1 MNLASNDNR
10 NVVSHL
16 AKSSVKSNKLRNF
29 FTVFAIVLS
38 VSLLTVIGLYISGRE
53 VAEIRQVEKMQHV
66 IYEAIEEDKAL
77 DMAQEDDVSV
87 LIRMKSGVGI
97 ELGNKIVQPN
107 YYDETPVKGKA
118 GEITVNEMEK
128 GGKYPQ
134 QFNEVCVTREYC
146 ELVGVE
152 PKTGNTVTITAIDGT
167 TEEFVISGI
176 LKGDWKNASIFPV
189 ILSKEY
195 ADSGSMLS
203 GAPYKAVVKIKGAE
217 KMHQSQ
223 FEERMLELG
232 KSYGVKRSDI
242 NPNNHFTSTLEGDD
256 LREQERIVYIAICI
270 GILFI
275 SVLVIYSVFYLS
287 VIGRIRQFG
296 QLRTLGMTK
305 KQIRRMVT
313 REGLM
318 LSGIGIPIGLLIGG
332 VIGYFI
338 QKQGWDWIRTLV
350 IMCAI
355 MAADVITVWVSIYKP
370 AMLAAEISPIEA
382 AKFTGEMKEKKRK
395 KKKAG
400 KQEKVQKV
408 RKLKRSMTPMGL
420 AKISAGRNRK
430 KTFLTVLSLGIGGIL
445 FMLAATFI
453 TATNLEEY
461 SRQGDFEWGEFAI
474 MLSSNAAETNE
485 HGVSG
490 IQMNNPL
497 NKELKE
503 RLLSIDGVEK
513 VHAFSKMQ
521 MKWEARGEAE
531 TDEAHPFD
539 EAEFKRVQEKYADKN
554 SELQDITYDD
564 MVKNQQIFISGNS
577 VVEEVFGWSF
587 EVGDKVKTTFDNGV
601 ETIEKEYT
609 IAGIVDN
616 WRYGNEAPGIGWFC
630 IPEALIKEVSGDLN
644 LNDEYIV
651 ETDES
656 KTNAI
661 ESQLIEI
668 LSEEPDLV
676 MYTLRERKLEDEK
689 SFTLLYTII
698 LGLSIFIIGF
708 SMLNLVNTLITNV
721 VTRKQE
727 FAMLQSVGMSRRQ
740 LNRMV
745 CLEGLLLSA
754 GNAVITLIFGT
765 ICGYA
770 GVQLM
775 RELAATYMHYK
786 FPVWFYL
793 GYLAVLVVVP
803 MLVSGIVL
811 KGFQKQALTERLR
824 VED

>member
-10 NVVSHL
+10 NVVTHL
-16 AKSSVKSNKLRNF
+16 AKSSVKSNKMRNF

-38 VSLLTVIGLYISGRE
+38 VSLLTVIGLYMSGRE

-66 IYEAIEEDKAL
+66 IYEAIEEGKAL

-87 LIRMKSGVGI
+87 LIRMKSGIGI

-118 GEITVNEMEK
+118 GEITVNDIEK
-128 GGKYPQ
+128 GGTFPQ
-134 QFNEVCVTREYC
+134 KFNEAAVTREYC
-146 ELVGVE
+146 ELMGVE

-167 TEEFVISGI
+167 TEEFKISGI
-176 LKGDWKNASIFPV
+176 LKGDWENVSIYPV

-195 ADSGSMLS
+195 ADSGAMLS
-203 GAPYKAVVKIKGAE
+203 GVPYKAIVKIKNAE
-217 KMHQSQ
+217 KMHKSQ
-223 FEERMLELG
+223 FEERMIELG
-232 KSYGVKRSDI
+232 KAYGVKRSDI
-242 NPNNHFTSTLEGDD
+242 NPNNYFTSTLEGDA
-256 LREQERIVYIAICI
+256 LRAQERIVYTALCA

-318 LSGIGIPIGLLIGG
+318 LSGLGIPIGLLIGG

-338 QKQGWDWIRTLV
+338 QKQGWDWIRTLGIAGV
-350 IMCAI
+350 IVI
-355 MAADVITVWVSIYKP
+355 ADVVTVWASIYKP

-382 AKFTGEMKEKKRK
+382 AKFTGEIKEKKRR

-400 KQEKVQKV
+400 KEEKVREAK
-408 RKLKRSMTPMGL
+408 KLQRSVTPLGL

-430 KTFLTVLSLGIGGIL
+430 KTFMTVLSLGIGGIL

-461 SRQGDFEWGEFAI
+461 SRQSDFKWGEYAI

-485 HGVSG
+485 HGVTG
-490 IQMNNPL
+490 IQKNNPL
-497 NKELKE
+497 NKELMEK
-503 RLLSIDGVEK
+503 LLSIEGVEE
-513 VHAFSKMQ
+513 VHAFAKMQ
-521 MKWEARGEAE
+521 MKWETRGEAE

-539 EAEFKRVQEKYADKN
+539 EAEFKKIQEKYADKD
-554 SELQDITYDD
+554 SGLRDMTYDD
-564 MVKNQQIFISGNS
+564 MVKNEQILISGNS
-577 VVEEVFGWSF
+577 TVEEVFGWRF
-587 EVGDKVKTTFDNGV
+587 EVGDKVKMTFDNV
-601 ETIEKEYT
+601 DETIEKEYT

-616 WRYGNEAPGIGWFC
+616 WKYNDEAPGMGWFC

-651 ETDES
+651 ETNDS
-656 KTNAI
+656 KPEAI
-661 ESQLIEI
+661 ESQITEI
-668 LSEEPDLV
+668 LSEKPDLV

-689 SFTLLYTII
+689 SFTLMYTII

-727 FAMLQSVGMSRRQ
+727 FAMLQSVGMSRKQ

-745 CLEGLLLSA
+745 CMEGLILSA
-754 GNAVITLIFGT
+754 GNAAITLIFGT

-770 GVQLM
+770 GVQFM
-775 RELAATYMHYK
+775 RELAATYMHYQ

-793 GYLAVLVVVP
+793 GYLAVLIVVP

-811 KGFQKQALTERLR
+811 RGFQKQALTERLR